1 MKKRILAVL
10 LTLCISLS
18 LAACGGGNNSQTS
31 APPADNTQN
40 TPAATPAE
48 DAPTTDWPGNDTITV
63 VCPYGAGGDTDFM
76 ARLTFEKVQERLGGN
91 FIVQNITGNSGAVG
105 AQTVLDAD
113 PDGKTILF
121 YHTAILV
128 NEGTG
133 LTPFGFNDFDVVSI
147 VANKSNGQY
156 FMRADNKYGI
166 KDFNDLREYT
176 AAHPGELTLAYQ
188 AGGTSHLG
196 AQMLINGGANC
207 TLVDIGGKSEQLAG
221 LLSGQID
228 IAGLAINNAR
238 EYVDSGEFICLGYAG
253 DKSELYDESKYPC
266 LKDYDVTDD
275 WAMNYSVFAPK
286 GTDPAIIELLSD
298 TIGDI
303 CANDADFAARAAE
316 AYYILP
322 AYHNPEDAAKAL
334 TEQAEIL
341 KDYVGYLVG

>member
-1 MKKRILAVL
+1 MKKRILAAL
-10 LTLCISLS
+10 LTLGLSMS
-18 LAACGGGNNSQTS
+18 LAACGGNETQTP
-31 APPADNTQN
+31 APPAGAGDTQ
-40 TPAATPAE
+40 TATPPA
-48 DAPTTDWPGNDTITV
+48 DAPATDWPGNDTITV

-133 LTPFGFNDFDVVSI
+133 LTPFGFKDFDFVSI

-196 AQMLINGGANC
+196 AQMLINGGADC

-228 IAGLAINNAR
+228 IAGLAINNAK

-253 DKSELYDESKYPC
+253 DKSSLYDETKYPC

-286 GTDPAIIELLSD
+286 GTDPAVVKLLSD

-303 CANDADFAARAAE
+303 CANDTDFADRAAE

-322 AYHNPEDAAKAL
+322 AYHNPEESVEIF

-341 KDYVGYLVG
+341 QDYVGYLVG